1 MFLNLCYGDGFGQD
15 FESCKQR
22 FLGKFQLKTAQTVIN
37 YDLKDRL
44 PQMGPVFLN
53 FLSNFPFKTHLQIYA
68 RPGDLARVLNLEN
81 EVF

>member
-44 PQMGPVFLN
+44 PQMGPTFFKSLVN
-53 FLSNFPFKTHLQIYA
+53 FQIDVEISRA
-68 RPGDLARVLNLEN
+68 TLIPCTM
-81 EVF
+81 